1 MEKEAAKQEIIN
13 YLESKAGSKTKFYF
27 NDFTKLLPDMKARDV
42 KKALSELVQQE
53 KMMYWSS
60 GSTTLYGLKGSG
72 KKEED

>member
-1 MEKEAAKQEIIN
+1 MEKEAAKQEILN

-60 GSTTLYGLKGSG
+60 GSTTLYGLKGAG